1 MTDLYES
8 GQDLFDSNGKRI
20 KLQESKIDIIKE
32 NKIDVIKKFCEL
44 QCICIYRF
52 I

>member
-8 GQDLFDSNGKRI
+8 GQDLFDSNRKRI

-44 QCICIYRF
+44 RCICIYRF